1 MPKTNVTVELTTCDG
16 NAFAIMGRVGREM
29 RRIDRLRAENAQLK
43 RALEVLAQKIGDGMD
58 CECCT
63 LRFDGIC
70 KNGCANRLRD
80 WAMDKAKTETLET
93 HIADN
98 KGDD

>member
-1 MPKTNVTVELTTCDG
+1 MASTPLTD
-16 NAFAIMGRVGREM
+16 E
-29 RRIDRLRAENAQLK
+29 IDRFRAENAQLK